1 MRRTRVVRCSA
12 CETRACFKPSTG
24 RRPTSLS
31 KGHRD
36 LSPKIPIR
44 IPPSRGGSLD
54 LPSEGI
60 DGGGSG
66 GSSVRTFEKGT
77 WEDGSW
83 GIDRKGRIGGNGRW
97 GCSMEGSRTNGRAGR
112 RRAGGGEEEALP
124 YDGNP
129 GRSLGQVGRGDEWRP
144 LKLSNENVE
153 RVVGNKNGCQATHEC
168 TSVSSSFEGQEGG
181 SMWVHF
187 LALCLPTKDWFRQD
201 RRGDADQPS
210 RTYQ

>member
-44 IPPSRGGSLD
+44 IPPSRGGPLD

-60 DGGGSG
+60 DGAGVG

-83 GIDRKGRIGGNGRW
+83 GIDRKGRIGG
-97 GCSMEGSRTNGRAGR
+97 ERTVGMLRGGFSDQWAGGKKACR
-112 RRAGGGEEEALP
+112 RRGGGGPAVRWEPGAMPWPSGTRRRVETFEA
-124 YDGNP
+124 
-129 GRSLGQVGRGDEWRP
+129 
-144 LKLSNENVE
+144 
-153 RVVGNKNGCQATHEC
+153 
-168 TSVSSSFEGQEGG
+168 FE
-181 SMWVHF
+181 
-187 LALCLPTKDWFRQD
+187 
-201 RRGDADQPS
+201 
-210 RTYQ
+210 